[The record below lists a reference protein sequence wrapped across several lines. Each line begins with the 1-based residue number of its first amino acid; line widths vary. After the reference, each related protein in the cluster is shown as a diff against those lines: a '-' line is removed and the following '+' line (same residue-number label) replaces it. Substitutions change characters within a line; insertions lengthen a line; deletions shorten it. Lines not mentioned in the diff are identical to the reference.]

1 MSRSSKVIKKLVWWA
16 VAVLYHRVEVR
27 QAPCLT
33 ADGPE
38 LANSSHF
45 GGFSDPLLLIYA
57 MDRVPRFVARD
68 VIWKFPIVRSV
79 LKWLKAIPVH
89 KSDDGGPSS
98 NDAMFAS
105 TYVALAE
112 GDLVTIFPEGITVDD
127 PSIAH
132 IKTGSARIVLGA
144 RASGVSGI
152 RLVSAGIHYENKAAL
167 RSEVFIDIGW
177 EFDLDDFVEG
187 YVTTPGEP
195 QDASNRD
202 LVRALT
208 AQMEANLRQAAPD
221 FESWAMARSLS
232 AASDVALRTNKVKD
246 GIDVGHGDRE
256 RLARL
261 LDESS
266 EQDRLAVRDSMDT
279 YQADLDA
286 MGFSDEMLVSGLTKP
301 SSFMAY
307 LIRSVLI
314 GLILLPFAFA
324 GAIAN
329 AIPMAIVWLIG
340 RLRVADAMMA
350 TLKPIGAILVFLIT
364 WGFWVW
370 IGASRG
376 GLEGAASVLL
386 LLPMLLFALIAI
398 FERGILAGKAIRGF
412 SRSRSLT
419 NIHGQIIAHRRAV
432 VEAVAEAA

>member
-1 MSRSSKVIKKLVWWA
+1 MSGSSKVVKKLAWWA
-16 VAVLYHRVEVR
+16 IAVLYHRVEVR
-27 QAPCLT
+27 QAPFLT
-33 ADGPE
+33 AEGPE

-79 LKWLKAIPVH
+79 LKWVKAIPVH
-89 KSDDGGPSS
+89 KADDGGPTS

-105 TYVALAE
+105 TYAALAE

-132 IKTGSARIVLGA
+132 IRTGSARIVLGA
-144 RASGVSGI
+144 RASGVAGI

-177 EFDLDDFVEG
+177 EIDLDDFVES
-187 YVTTPGEP
+187 YITPGEP
-195 QDASNRD
+195 EDASNRD

-208 AQMEANLRQAAPD
+208 AQMETNLREAAPD
-221 FESWAMARSLS
+221 FESWAIARSLS
-232 AASDVALRTNKVKD
+232 AASDVALRTNTVKH

-266 EQDRLAVRDSMDT
+266 EQDRLAVRDSMDR

-286 MGFSDEMLVSGLTKP
+286 MGFSDKMLVSGLAKA

-307 LIRSVLI
+307 LIRSIVI
-314 GLILLPFAFA
+314 GLLLLPFAFA
-324 GAIAN
+324 GAIVN

-340 RLRVADAMMA
+340 RLKVADAMMA
-350 TLKPIGAILVFLIT
+350 TVKPIGAILVFLIT

-370 IGASRG
+370 FGWSRG
-376 GLEGAASVLL
+376 GFEGAAAVLL

-398 FERGILAGKAIRGF
+398 FERGVLAAKAIRGF
-412 SRSRSLT
+412 SRSRSF
-419 NIHGQIIAHRRAV
+419 ISVRAQIIEHRRAV

>member
-1 MSRSSKVIKKLVWWA
+1 MTRSSKIIRKLVWWA
-16 VAVLYHRVEVR
+16 VAALYHRVEVR
-27 QAPCLT
+27 QAPHLT
-33 ADGPE
+33 ARGPE

-45 GGFSDPLLLIYA
+45 GGFTDPLLLVYA

-68 VIWKFPIVRSV
+68 VIWKYPIAKSV
-79 LKWLKAIPVH
+79 LKWVKAIPVH
-89 KSDDGGPSS
+89 KADDGGPTS

-105 TYVALAE
+105 TYVALGE
-112 GDLVTIFPEGITVDD
+112 GDLITIFPEGITVDD

-144 RASGVSGI
+144 RAAGVSGI
-152 RLVSAGIHYENKAAL
+152 RLLSAGIHYENKAAL

-177 EFDLDDFVEG
+177 EIDLDDFVEG
-187 YVTTPGEP
+187 YVSPDEP
-195 QDASNRD
+195 EDASNRD

-208 AQMEANLRQAAPD
+208 EVMEANLRKAAPD

-232 AASDVALRTNKVKD
+232 AASDVALRTDSQKH
-246 GIDVGHGDRE
+246 GIEVGHGDRE

-261 LDESS
+261 LDDAS
-266 EQDRLAVRDSMDT
+266 EQDRLAVSEAMNT

-286 MGFSDEMLVSGLTKP
+286 MGFDDEMLMSGLNKT

-307 LIRSVLI
+307 LIRSLLI
-314 GLILLPFAFA
+314 GLVLLPFAFA
-324 GAIAN
+324 GAIIN
-329 AIPMAIVWLIG
+329 AIPMALLWLIG

-350 TLKPIGAILVFLIT
+350 TLKPIGAILVFTIT

-370 IGASRG
+370 SGWSIGGS
-376 GLEGAASVLL
+376 EGAASSLL
-386 LLPMLLFALIAI
+386 LLPVLLFALIAI
-398 FERGILAGKAIRGF
+398 FERGILMAKAIRGF
-412 SRSRSLT
+412 GKSRSYT
-419 NIHGQIIAHRRAV
+419 DVYGQIRDHRGAV